1 LRLEKTFPLLIFF
14 VAKNQIRPYPLRMS
28 NTEHT
33 AATMITT
40 PSQLLSMA
48 LGMGNMVFAKIIANS
63 PEYIAEVE
71 DDAIAFHNRPKAPI
85 DTTAA
90 DNVSKRSGFDFEG
103 AILARNERI
112 LHSI

>member
-1 LRLEKTFPLLIFF
+1 M
-14 VAKNQIRPYPLRMS
+14 RMF
-28 NTEHT
+28 NTAHAT
-33 AATMITT
+33 ATMITT

-48 LGMGNMVFAKIIANS
+48 LDMGNMVFAKIIANS

-71 DDAIAFHNRPKAPI
+71 ANAIAFHNRQKAPI

-90 DNVSKRSGFDFEG
+90 DNASKNFGFDFEG
-103 AILARNERI
+103 AILARGERL

>member
-1 LRLEKTFPLLIFF
+1 MT
-14 VAKNQIRPYPLRMS
+14 
-28 NTEHT
+28 NTALT

-48 LGMGNMVFAKIIANS
+48 LDMGNMAFAKIIANS
-63 PEYIAEVE
+63 AEYIAEVE
-71 DDAIAFHNRPKAPI
+71 ADAIAFHNRPKAPI

-90 DNVSKRSGFDFEG
+90 DNASKKFGFDFEG
-103 AILARNERI
+103 AILARGERL